1 MVKEESLTTMAN
13 GTLLKNILLSSKFSC
28 RSFLS
33 ILDWLS
39 SQMEIEILTNRSS
52 LEEIDEKYKKQL
64 LDTRA
69 KSPNEDSCDNCSL

>member
-1 MVKEESLTTMAN
+1 MVKEESFTTMAN
-13 GTLLKNILLSSKFSC
+13 GTFLKNIFLSSKFSC

-39 SQMEIEILTNRSS
+39 SEMKIKILTKRPSF
-52 LEEIDEKYKKQL
+52 EEIDEKYKKQL